1 MCSNMDSSNMLQL
14 EELEI
19 NTHNMKS
26 PGHTVLALGGSI
38 MCTYMYIYKI
48 ITDLKNLIV
57 AELTPYQDSVTTSTQ
72 LHQHESSVGLSSTTN
87 PKPKET

>member
-1 MCSNMDSSNMLQL
+1 MLQL

-26 PGHTVLALGGSI
+26 PGHCTVLALGGSI
-38 MCTYMYIYKI
+38 MCTYTYIYKI

-72 LHQHESSVGLSSTTN
+72 LQ
-87 PKPKET
+87 